1 MFETGGVAGLG
12 CLYSIMMDTS
22 QASFQALRDFLNAR
36 ILDQQRLVSRML
48 VALLADGHLLVE
60 GAPGLAKTRAVK
72 TLATGLQ
79 GDFKRIQFTPD
90 LLPSDLIGT
99 DVYHPQDA
107 SFDFQRGPL
116 FHHIIVADEVNRA
129 PARVQSALL
138 EAMEERQISVGMNT
152 YPLGDLFFVMATQNP
167 IEHEGTYNLP
177 EAQLDRFLLKLIID
191 YPDHEAERSIMQQ
204 ARQEALGK
212 LDQGDLPG
220 HLPLSQQ
227 TLFAARREVLSVHLS
242 EAVEIYISELVRA
255 TRQPGNWSEHLQ
267 RWISFGASPRAS
279 IALDRCS
286 RALAWLDGRDYVSP
300 DDVQALAHE
309 VFRHRLILDVQA
321 EIDGIGSDQVINELL
336 QQVPVI

>member
-1 MFETGGVAGLG
+1 
-12 CLYSIMMDTS
+12 MDTS
-22 QASFQALRDFLNAR
+22 QASFQALRDFLNTR

-167 IEHEGTYNLP
+167 IEHEGTYSLP
-177 EAQLDRFLLKLIID
+177 EAQLDRFLLKLVID
-191 YPDHEAERSIMQQ
+191 YPDLQAEKSIMQQ
-204 ARQEALGK
+204 ACNEALGK
-212 LDQGDLPG
+212 LDQTALPD
-220 HLPLSQQ
+220 HLPLSQR
-227 TLFAARREVLSVHLS
+227 TLFSARQEVLQVHLS
-242 EAVEIYISELVRA
+242 EAVETYISQLVRA
-255 TRQPGNWSEHLQ
+255 TRDAKNWSDQLAA
-267 RWISFGASPRAS
+267 WISYGASPRAS

-300 DDVQALAHE
+300 DDVQSLAHE

-321 EIDGIGSDQVINELL
+321 EIDDINHDVVIDELL
-336 QQVPVI
+336 RLIPVI